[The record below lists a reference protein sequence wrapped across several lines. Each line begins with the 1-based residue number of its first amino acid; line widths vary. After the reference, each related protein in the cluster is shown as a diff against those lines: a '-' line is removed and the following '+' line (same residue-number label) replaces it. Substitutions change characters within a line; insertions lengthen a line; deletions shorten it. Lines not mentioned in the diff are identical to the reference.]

1 MTQPQRWHCPL
12 CKLTYTSPIP
22 LQHPPNHN
30 CHPSDRPMRNRKME
44 RDDRVESLTTNPTV
58 YAPIFEA
65 PDV

>member
-1 MTQPQRWHCPL
+1 
-12 CKLTYTSPIP
+12 
-22 LQHPPNHN
+22 
-30 CHPSDRPMRNRKME
+30 ME